1 MEMTISHKE
10 VGKSLLV
17 RLSGE
22 LDLVAA
28 EEFRNLVDDRIDLG
42 KANNLYVNLEHA
54 TFLDSSFLGALL
66 GRFKR
71 IKGIGGQMGLIR
83 PAGQIRPSLE
93 VSGILRTIGEY
104 QSEPEALSA
113 MGDS

>member
-1 MEMTISHKE
+1 MGHRE
-10 VGKSLLV
+10 VGKSLVV

-28 EEFRNLVDDRIDLG
+28 EEFRSLVDGRIDLG
-42 KANNLYVNLEHA
+42 RAHNLYVNLEHA

-66 GRFKR
+66 GRYKR
-71 IKGIGGQMGLIR
+71 IKGINGRMGLIR
-83 PAGQIRPSLE
+83 PAGPVRPSLE

-104 QSEPEALSA
+104 QSEPEALATVGES
-113 MGDS
+113 

>member
-1 MEMTISHKE
+1 MTISHKE
-10 VGKSLLV
+10 VGKSLVV

-28 EEFRNLVDDRIDLG
+28 DEFRNLVDDRIDLG

-54 TFLDSSFLGALL
+54 TFVDSSFLGALL

-71 IKGIGGQMGLIR
+71 INGIGGHMGLIR
-83 PAGQIRPSLE
+83 PAGSVRPSLE
-93 VSGILRTIGEY
+93 VAGILRTIGEY
-104 QSEPEALSA
+104 QSEPEALAAVDKS
-113 MGDS
+113 